1 MEIKYTGMELK
12 LHRHGIQTTL
22 ASVFGAMLIA
32 TPLVGDSA
40 LANGIVMGKVFWF
53 HLSMALMA
61 IGTVVTAWLGG
72 RKSIP
77 FALPDGLL
85 LLFAGITLATYDWQ
99 LDPEPE
105 KLLFGG
111 QLVVLWFLLRYF
123 LTEAPCLKFFFLFV
137 LMLTGLV
144 EAVWGMQQL
153 HGYAYSNHSLFRLTG
168 SFFNPGPYCGYL
180 AVVLPVCL
188 WTALRFQKGMHYFGW
203 VCAGAILI
211 VLPAGMSRSAWMAAV
226 VACGWVYWTE
236 RIGWEKTKAVC
247 RRYKNATIPFIAIVA
262 ILVGCTIAGVYG
274 MKQDSADGRLLMWKV
289 TGFLTEAPCLKFFF
303 LFVLMLTGLVEAV
316 WGMQQLHGYAYSN
329 HSLFRLTGSF
339 FNPGPYCGYLAV
351 VLPVC
356 LWTALRFQKG
366 MHYFGWV
373 CAGAILIVLPAG
385 MSRSAWMAA
394 VVACGWVY
402 WTERIGWEKTK
413 AVCRRYKNATIPF
426 IAIVAILVGCT
437 IAGVY
442 GMKQDSADGRL
453 LMWKVT
459 GKAIAGQP
467 LAGTGLGGFPAAYAE
482 AQGGYF
488 ATGNATDR
496 EKRVAGCP
504 EYAFNEY
511 LQIGLEQGVGGL
523 IVFVAWL
530 GNMAYYGIRNR
541 QQGAAGG
548 VLAFAVFAVSSYP
561 LQLPSFWVAL
571 VFLGAICVT
580 EDGTRTRSSA
590 LSVSPVCHITMI
602 SLLSLASV
610 CLFILQKGQYEAYKR
625 WGRMQM
631 IYNNKAYESVA
642 EDYHELHDK
651 LKHKPEFLFEEAQ
664 CLSKTG
670 QHAEAIRVL
679 ERAKRLS
686 GDPMIRYMIAKNQQM
701 LGDYREAEEELLQAI
716 GILPERLYPYYLLA
730 KLYAEPEFYQV
741 DKLRAAASVVLAKKP
756 KVETTAIREMREE
769 VKKIIDKGD
778 FD

>member
-1 MEIKYTGMELK
+1 MKLE
-12 LHRHGIQTTL
+12 LHRHGIRTTL
-22 ASVFGAMLIA
+22 ASVFGAMLLA
-32 TPLVGDSA
+32 TPLVGDSG

-53 HLSMALMA
+53 HLSMSLIA
-61 IGTVVTAWLGG
+61 IGTVVTAWFGG

-99 LDPEPE
+99 LDPEPG

-111 QLVVLWFLLRYF
+111 QLFVLWFLLRYW
-123 LTEAPCLKFFFLFV
+123 LAEAPFLKFFFLFV
-137 LMLTGLV
+137 GMLTGLT

-153 HGYAYSNHSLFRLTG
+153 HGYTYSNHSLFRLTG
-168 SFFNPGPYCGYL
+168 SFFNPGPYSGYL

-188 WTALRFQKGMHYFGW
+188 WAALKFQKGMHYFAW
-203 VCAGAILI
+203 ICVGAILI

-226 VACGWVYWTE
+226 VACGWVYWME
-236 RIGWEKTKAVC
+236 RIGWEKTKAAYI
-247 RRYKNATIPFIAIVA
+247 RYKNATIPFIAIVA
-262 ILVGCTIAGVYG
+262 ILAGCAIAGVYG
-274 MKQDSADGRLLMWKV
+274 MKR
-289 TGFLTEAPCLKFFF
+289 
-303 LFVLMLTGLVEAV
+303 
-316 WGMQQLHGYAYSN
+316 
-329 HSLFRLTGSF
+329 
-339 FNPGPYCGYLAV
+339 
-351 VLPVC
+351 
-356 LWTALRFQKG
+356 
-366 MHYFGWV
+366 
-373 CAGAILIVLPAG
+373 
-385 MSRSAWMAA
+385 
-394 VVACGWVY
+394 
-402 WTERIGWEKTK
+402 
-413 AVCRRYKNATIPF
+413 
-426 IAIVAILVGCT
+426 
-437 IAGVY
+437 
-442 GMKQDSADGRL
+442 DSADGRL

-482 AQGGYF
+482 AQGEYF
-488 ATGNATDR
+488 ATGTATGQ
-496 EKRVAGCP
+496 EKQVAGCP

-511 LQIGLEQGVGGL
+511 LQIGLEQGIGGL
-523 IVFVAWL
+523 IVFVLWL
-530 GNMAYYGIRNR
+530 GSMGYYGIRNR
-541 QQGAAGG
+541 QHGAVGG

-561 LQLPSFWVAL
+561 LQLPSFWMIL

-580 EDGTRTRSSA
+580 KDGTQARSSA
-590 LSVSPVCHITMI
+590 LPVSSAYPITII

-686 GDPMIRYMIAKNQQM
+686 GDPMIRYMIAKNRQT

-741 DKLRAAASVVLAKKP
+741 DKLRAAAGAVLSKEP
-756 KVETTAIREMREE
+756 KVESTAIREMREE
-769 VKKIIDKGD
+769 VKKIIEKK
-778 FD
+778 

>member
-1 MEIKYTGMELK
+1 
-12 LHRHGIQTTL
+12 
-22 ASVFGAMLIA
+22 
-32 TPLVGDSA
+32 
-40 LANGIVMGKVFWF
+40 
-53 HLSMALMA
+53 
-61 IGTVVTAWLGG
+61 
-72 RKSIP
+72 
-77 FALPDGLL
+77 
-85 LLFAGITLATYDWQ
+85 
-99 LDPEPE
+99 
-105 KLLFGG
+105 
-111 QLVVLWFLLRYF
+111 
-123 LTEAPCLKFFFLFV
+123 
-137 LMLTGLV
+137 
-144 EAVWGMQQL
+144 
-153 HGYAYSNHSLFRLTG
+153 
-168 SFFNPGPYCGYL
+168 
-180 AVVLPVCL
+180 
-188 WTALRFQKGMHYFGW
+188 
-203 VCAGAILI
+203 
-211 VLPAGMSRSAWMAAV
+211 
-226 VACGWVYWTE
+226 
-236 RIGWEKTKAVC
+236 
-247 RRYKNATIPFIAIVA
+247 
-262 ILVGCTIAGVYG
+262 
-274 MKQDSADGRLLMWKV
+274 
-289 TGFLTEAPCLKFFF
+289 
-303 LFVLMLTGLVEAV
+303 
-316 WGMQQLHGYAYSN
+316 MQQLHGYAYSN

-530 GNMAYYGIRNR
+530 GSMAYYGIRNR

-548 VLAFAVFAVSSYP
+548 VLALAVFAVSSYP

-686 GDPMIRYMIAKNQQM
+686 GDPMIRYMIAKNRQM
-701 LGDYREAEEELLQAI
+701 LGDYREAEEELL
-716 GILPERLYPYYLLA
+716 
-730 KLYAEPEFYQV
+730 
-741 DKLRAAASVVLAKKP
+741 
-756 KVETTAIREMREE
+756 
-769 VKKIIDKGD
+769 
-778 FD
+778 